1 MSPTTLANA
10 FSKDSSA
17 TAVIVPGSPAL
28 HVSYQKLSAD
38 VKAFQQQLAN
48 VGVSAQAA
56 VRSTLH
62 QSINEACTDFTLSLG
77 LHRAPQ
83 YIRVHRLL
91 YCRIVAA
98 SDRGAPEPSI
108 QAVGIRI
115 LHR

>member
-56 VRSTLH
+56 VRNNSQQTPHELH
-62 QSINEACTDFTLSLG
+62 ADVLLS
-77 LHRAPQ
+77 P
-83 YIRVHRLL
+83 
-91 YCRIVAA
+91 
-98 SDRGAPEPSI
+98 
-108 QAVGIRI
+108 
-115 LHR
+115 